1 MANNSPGLPEGFRI
15 RRLQLNDRD
24 RLRLYMMPND
34 PRRVLAAVP
43 IKTRI
48 ILYKIGHG
56 VVLAIVPWIALYFVT
71 MLMVISSLSISWLWI
86 GMSWFLLLGICVIV
100 AFTMREDWLQFCWV
114 VEQQERFV
122 AYGVLRP
129 YGSYSVLEWLQV
141 HPKWSRKGIGSTLA
155 KTMLSEAPKPV
166 YVESAIRVVGFYTR
180 LGFHKIRFRELPQ
193 DAQQRF
199 NFRGAA
205 ILLVYEEIRDSC
217 DRY

>member
-1 MANNSPGLPEGFRI
+1 MFDSSPELPEGFRI

-34 PRRVLAAVP
+34 PRHVLALVP
-43 IKTRI
+43 IKTMI

-86 GMSWFLLLGICVIV
+86 GMSWFLLLGICVIA
-100 AFTMREDWLQFCWV
+100 AFTMREDWLQSCWV

-141 HPKWSRKGIGSTLA
+141 HPKWARKIGSTLV
-155 KTMLSEAPKPV
+155 KTMLREAPKPV
-166 YVESAIRVVGFYTR
+166 YVNSAIRAVKFYTR
-180 LGFHKIRFRELPQ
+180 LGFHRVRFKELLP
-193 DAQQRF
+193 DAQQH
-199 NFRGAA
+199 FRSRGVAT
-205 ILLVYEEIRDSC
+205 LLIYEDVQDS
-217 DRY
+217 